1 MSIFNMKKRNKLL
14 IITTMLLLMPTM
26 AFAEEGEPTP
36 APTTNPVVSP
46 TPTPSVEPTIA
57 VTGVNLSLSKINMV
71 VGDTKQLEA
80 TVTPDNATNTKITWS
95 SSNTSVATVDE
106 NGKVTAIKA
115 GNATITASAKDDQ
128 AKKAT
133 CEIEV
138 AAKQETVKSNDA
150 TIKNLSIKNG
160 TLDKAFKQSDE
171 EYIVTV
177 AKDVTGLE
185 FNIELSDKKAGTKIA
200 NNSSIHTGT
209 IVKVVVTA
217 EDGKTNK
224 TYKFTVKKEESN
236 LNLKSL
242 KIKGY
247 ALNETFNTNILEY
260 TADIPFEATDVTIQA
275 ATEDSNAT
283 VKITGAT
290 GLIVGKNTVT
300 VTVTDTSGNQ
310 RTYKVV
316 VTRLAEDERVE
327 TGHSSK
333 YTSPTS
339 SNAAGVGTSD
349 EDSGSNHTLRYV
361 FVTIGC
367 LILLAIGGIG
377 IYFYI
382 ITSTKKKDKK
392 SKKKNKNIDKD
403 KEKETINQTDNDV
416 KEEST
421 TKKSNSIMPGDL
433 EATREFRPDDFAD
446 NKSDEKVRND
456 VEKLFEDE

>member
-1 MSIFNMKKRNKLL
+1 MSIFNMKKQNKLL
-14 IITTMLLLMPTM
+14 TITTMLLLMPTM
-26 AFAEEGEPTP
+26 TFAEEVEPTP
-36 APTTNPVVSP
+36 TPTTNPVVSP

-57 VTGVNLSLSKINMV
+57 VTGVDLSLSKINMV

-115 GNATITASAKDDQ
+115 GNATITASSKDDPT
-128 AKKAT
+128 KKAT

-138 AAKQETVKSNDA
+138 TAKQETVKSNDA

-177 AKDVTGLE
+177 AKDVTELD
-185 FNIELSDKKAGTKIA
+185 FDIELSDKKAGTKIA

-247 ALNETFNTNILEY
+247 ALNETFNANTLEY

-310 RTYKVV
+310 RTYKIV

-349 EDSGSNHTLRYV
+349 EDSGPNHTLRYV

-403 KEKETINQTDNDV
+403 KDKETINQSDNDV

-433 EATREFRPDDFAD
+433 EATREFRPDDFTN